1 MMYVAYALLI
11 LAHLYI
17 VWLIYQAYLIDS
29 NRIGRRRR
37 KRRTRRTRRY

>member
-1 MMYVAYALLI
+1 MMYIAFALLI

-29 NRIGRRRR
+29 NRIGRRRKR
-37 KRRTRRTRRY
+37 KRRTRRY